1 MGRRLSIAVLLL
13 TVALLGAV
21 AAHAEIS
28 QKGNLRIKFDGSFS
42 PRSLP
47 RSRPAPVQVNLEGTI
62 ESTDGSHPPPLRQLE
77 VGLNRAGL
85 LTTRGLPACPAAQ
98 LQSTTTATAL
108 ERCRPALVG
117 RGRFEATLESSGAA
131 PIPVSGA
138 MLAFNGRGGGR
149 PALVLHLNSTVPVSA
164 TLVLPLA
171 ISRPSKGSF
180 GTVLRTRIPT
190 LAGGLGSITHIE
202 LRIGRQYSYRG
213 QRLSFLSASCAAPPG
228 FPGAPFTLAKGTF
241 KFGDGRQ
248 LITKLTRSCH
258 VR

>member
-1 MGRRLSIAVLLL
+1 MGRRISIAVLLM

-47 RSRPAPVQVNLEGTI
+47 RSRPAPVQVSLEGTI
-62 ESTDGSHPPPLRQLE
+62 ESTDGTHPPPLRRLE
-77 VGLNRAGL
+77 VGLNRAGRL
-85 LTTRGLPACPAAQ
+85 STRGLPVCAAAQ

-117 RGRFEATLESSGAA
+117 RGRFEATLESSGA

-171 ISRPSKGSF
+171 ISHPDKGSF
-180 GTVLRTRIPT
+180 GTLLTTRIPS

-202 LRIGRQYSYRG
+202 LRIGREYSYRG

-241 KFGDGRQ
+241 SFGDGRQ
-248 LITKLTRSCH
+248 LVTKLTRSCH